1 MNIHLSGSEESAM
14 AVLEIIRMGHPV
26 LRQPA
31 EVLSKS
37 VISSQDIADL
47 VEDMVETLHASGGI
61 GLAAPQVKRP
71 IQLAIVEVSESSS
84 RYGEIPTIPLTIFV
98 NPSVKVLSEETAGH
112 WEGCLSI
119 PGIRGFVERPQLI
132 EVSYQD
138 LTGKAHSRVVDG
150 FPATVMQHEF
160 DHLAGTL
167 FIDKIEDTRLL
178 SFEEEYLTYQ
188 IQPDQ
193 DQPPETR
200 NY

>member
-1 MNIHLSGSEESAM
+1 M

-31 EVLSKS
+31 EVLSKN
-37 VISSQDIADL
+37 VICSQDIADL

-84 RYGEIPTIPLTIFV
+84 RYGEIPTIPLSIFV

-193 DQPPETR
+193 DQPPETS
-200 NY
+200 NS